1 MRTPVFHVRSRKRVT
16 GVWGFTGLIF
26 VGLMVGG
33 TGQIFKPSPI
43 EVVSSTRVGSQASGE
58 SLVEPHFA
66 IDPGNGAHL
75 VAAAMK
81 LPTYGIAVFSSFDN
95 GEHWVRHDTDHSD
108 ADP

>member
-43 EVVSSTRVGSQASGE
+43 EVVSSRRVGSQASGE
-58 SLVEPHFA
+58 SLVEH
-66 IDPGNGAHL
+66 ISLLIRGTGR
-75 VAAAMK
+75 
-81 LPTYGIAVFSSFDN
+81 I
-95 GEHWVRHDTDHSD
+95 
-108 ADP
+108 